1 MNIFSSLRIYAGKWS
16 EKSSRNF
23 TAEEIQAVDK
33 AVVVSSQYGAS
44 VSFLM
49 KSGGMA
55 FIPLSSDSSLGVGEE
70 VDMAV
75 AQLVTLEKS
84 GESDI
89 LRVSI

>member
-1 MNIFSSLRIYAGKWS
+1 MNLFSSLTLYAGKWS
-16 EKSSRNF
+16 AKDSRNF
-23 TAEEIQAVDK
+23 TAEEIEAVDK

-49 KSGGMA
+49 KSGGMT
-55 FIPLSSDSSLGVGEE
+55 FIPLASDSSLGVGEE

-75 AQLVTLEKS
+75 AKLVTLEKS

-89 LRVSI
+89 LRVYI